1 MEEKPM
7 SGQDR
12 QDDAPLEVES
22 GQEILEAEEIPSA
35 VLRRL
40 AEEVRTE
47 KLEPATAYNRT
58 HNRHNRGR

>member
-1 MEEKPM
+1 MRQ
-7 SGQDR
+7 QDR
-12 QDDAPLEVES
+12 LDEA
-22 GQEILEAEEIPSA
+22 ILETDSGHAILDADKISSA

-40 AEEVRTE
+40 VEEVRTE